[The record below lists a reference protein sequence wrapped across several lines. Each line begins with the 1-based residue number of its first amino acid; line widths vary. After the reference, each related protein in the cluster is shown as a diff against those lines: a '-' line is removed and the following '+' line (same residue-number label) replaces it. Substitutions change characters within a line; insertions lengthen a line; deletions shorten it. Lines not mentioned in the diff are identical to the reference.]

1 LEDQSL
7 VPNFEVLKAFL
18 LLAFHNLM
26 PNYGM
31 LKTEPFGHSSNSN
44 VLELELWLKAPN
56 NALDF
61 HG

>member
-1 LEDQSL
+1 

-31 LKTEPFGHSSNSN
+31 LKAETFGHSSNSK
-44 VLELELWLKAPN
+44 VLELKLWLKAPN